1 MTISLDKRRF
11 KYLELIAVL
20 YVASLLIADTIAVK
34 VIMIFEFAIPAGI
47 LCFPISYI
55 INDVLTE
62 VYGFKNAKRIIIY
75 GFICLGLMVLLYSIS
90 SALEPAPFWKHQEAF
105 TTIFSFVPR
114 IALGSLIAYLI
125 GSLLNSYFMVVI
137 KNITNGKF
145 LWIRTIGS
153 TIIGEGVD
161 SIIFNS
167 IAFAGIFA
175 FGDLITIILTGWIM
189 KTLYEVL
196 ATPFT
201 YLVVNKLKRI
211 EIDS

>member
-1 MTISLDKRRF
+1 MSNTANERGF

-20 YVASLLIADTIAVK
+20 YVTSLLIANTIAVK
-34 VIMIFEFAIPAGI
+34 VITVFGVAIPAGI

-55 INDVLTE
+55 IGDVLTE

-75 GFICLGLMVLLYSIS
+75 GFICLGLMVFFYSVS
-90 SALEPAPFWKHQEAF
+90 SALEPASFWTHQEAYSTLF
-105 TTIFSFVPR
+105 GFVPR

-125 GSLLNSYFMVVI
+125 GSLLNSYYMVVI
-137 KNITNGKF
+137 KNITKGKF

-175 FGDLITIILTGWIM
+175 FTDLVTIILTGWIL
-189 KTLYEVL
+189 KTLYEVI

-201 YLVVNKLKRI
+201 YLVVGKLKRV
-211 EIDS
+211 ELDT